1 MKISVAYINKP
12 RGFRGELAV
21 IPYRPNTQ
29 SLRPGIEVTLQKD
42 NSGQNCVID
51 SVKFIHERIVIKLIG
66 IDDDKAA
73 QFWQGGEVLIEEK
86 DLVGLEDGE
95 YYHYQLEGCDVFEEN
110 GKHLGK
116 VRGIDYLSANDVL
129 SVIGESGEIL
139 IPLIKQVVISVDV
152 KNKRIV
158 IKKLEGLY

>member
-1 MKISVAYINKP
+1 MKISVAYIKKP

-42 NSGQNCVID
+42 NSGQNCVIE
-51 SVKFIHERIVIKLIG
+51 SVKFIHDRIAIKLIG

-95 YYHYQLEGCDVFEEN
+95 YYHYQLEGCEVFEEN
-110 GKHLGK
+110 GERLGK

-129 SVIGESGEIL
+129 SVIGDGGEIL

-158 IKKLEGLY
+158 IRKLEGLY